1 MSGPTFQI
9 AHILPWPTVGGTEQ
23 ATLRIAET
31 MEGENFRSIAF
42 CAANSPVR
50 EMFND
55 AGFATVSYTG
65 VEPSYRHVLTYLQS
79 SLQLARNFR
88 QHQIDLLHCSDLLG
102 AYYAGLAGKMAG
114 LPVLCHVRCSYPD
127 ISRRDRSFL
136 WPVDR
141 FSFVSRSAWDT
152 FGYRVPAHRG
162 EVIYDGIDIVD
173 NANQSEAYSS
183 VRREFGIPAAT
194 KIVGMV
200 SRVAPA
206 KDFPTL
212 IDAAVNV
219 VARQPDVRFLIVGD
233 HSQVAL
239 NREHYLEIKQLVCA
253 RGMEP
258 YFVFTGHRDDVT
270 RLTNTMDV
278 FVLSTHTEGLP
289 LVILEAMAL
298 GKPVIGTDV
307 GGVSEVI
314 EHRRNGLL
322 TPHQDAKTLANQ
334 IVSIL
339 LDENLSKAL
348 SDAGRETVKTRF
360 SRATCAVQIAKLYR
374 EVLGNREPK
383 ERSAAAKDALT
394 NAGGFNS

>member
-1 MSGPTFQI
+1 MSAPTFQI
-9 AHILPWPTVGGTEQ
+9 AHILPWPTIGGTEH
-23 ATLRIAET
+23 ATLRIAQT
-31 MEGENFRSIAF
+31 MEGEKFRSIAF
-42 CAANSPVR
+42 CAENSPVR
-50 EMFND
+50 EMFNA

-65 VEPSYRHVLTYLQS
+65 VEPSYRHVLSYFQS
-79 SLQLARNFR
+79 SLRLARDFR
-88 QHQIDLLHCSDLLG
+88 LHQIDLLHCSDLLG
-102 AYYAGLAGKMAG
+102 AYYAGLAGKLAG

-141 FSFVSRSAWDT
+141 FSFVSRSTWDT

-162 EVIYDGIDIVD
+162 TVIYDGIDLVD
-173 NANQSEAYSS
+173 SANQNEAYSS

-194 KIVGMV
+194 RIVGMV

-206 KDFPTL
+206 KDYPTL

-239 NREHYLEIKQLVCA
+239 NREHYLEIKQLVSA

-258 YFVFTGHRDDVT
+258 YFVFTDHRDDVT
-270 RLTNTMDV
+270 RLTSAMDV

-314 EHRRNGLL
+314 EHRHNGLL
-322 TPHQDAKTLANQ
+322 SPHQDAKTLADQ
-334 IVSIL
+334 IVSL
-339 LDENLSKAL
+339 LQDENLTKAL
-348 SDAGRETVKTRF
+348 ADAGRETVKTRF
-360 SRATCAVQIAKLYR
+360 SRASCYAQLEKLYR
-374 EVLGNREPK
+374 EVLGDREPK
-383 ERSAAAKDALT
+383 ERSATAKDPLT
-394 NAGGFNS
+394 NVGGFNS